1 MKARLLIYFL
11 GVLIMMSSCESNK
24 DLTLIKIENKLD
36 SEIYIELWGYPAEGY
51 QNNKA
56 SAFDGII
63 EPDSSFIIEL
73 NNTDIYK
80 KTHDISPVYDF
91 AEYEGF
97 EIFIYQPLDQETV
110 IYDDS
115 SKDTLYLERFD
126 LNYLVDKGHKLIV
139 VE

>member
-1 MKARLLIYFL
+1 MKARLLIYLL
-11 GVLIMMSSCESNK
+11 GVLIVISSCKSNK
-24 DLTLIKIENKLD
+24 ETLIKIENKLD

-51 QNNKA
+51 QNNKVG
-56 SAFDGII
+56 AFDEII

-73 NNTDIYK
+73 HNSDIYK
-80 KTHDISPVYDF
+80 KTHDVSPIYDF

-110 IYDDS
+110 IYDDR

-126 LNYLVDKGHKLIV
+126 LNYLIDKHPKLII